1 MSKPAI
7 TESVIRWGQYACAAG
22 CLTGKSGNLSVR
34 DGAFMRITASGSF
47 LGSLRDED
55 VIRCSLGDG
64 RPETGKPS
72 MESEMHRLL
81 YEKLPDAGAV
91 FHSSPFYS
99 TLLACTGEPIP
110 LDLLPET
117 MAYIRGVVRIPYIHP
132 GSASLARATA
142 SRLGLGEMGLLEN
155 HGVIMAARSLE
166 EAVVG
171 VETFEI
177 LCRMLVVGRA
187 AGLKLRQLPPGTRPD
202 FLDHLAQLRVG
213 GRPTVCSKA

>member
-1 MSKPAI
+1 MSQSARD
-7 TESVIRWGQYACAAG
+7 VIRWGQYASAAG

-34 DGAFMRITASGSF
+34 DGAFMLITGSGSF
-47 LGSLRDED
+47 LGNLRDKD
-55 VIRCSLGDG
+55 VIRCSIVDG
-64 RPETGKPS
+64 RAETGRPS

-81 YEKLPDAGAV
+81 YEKIPEAGAV

-117 MAYIRGVVRIPYIHP
+117 MAYIRGVVRIPYSHP
-132 GSASLARATA
+132 GSAALAQATA
-142 SRLGLGEMGLLEN
+142 SRLGLGEIGLLEN
-155 HGVIMAARSLE
+155 HGVILAAGSLE

-177 LCRMLVVGRA
+177 LCRMLVVGRT
-187 AGLKLRQLPPGTRPD
+187 AGLSLRQLPLGTRAD
-202 FLDHLAQLRVG
+202 FLDHLALLRAG
-213 GRPTVCSKA
+213 SPVCAKA

>member
-1 MSKPAI
+1 MSPS
-7 TESVIRWGQYACAAG
+7 TREVIRWGQYASAAG

-34 DGAFMRITASGSF
+34 DGAFMAITASGSF
-47 LGSLRDED
+47 LGNLRPED
-55 VIRCSLGDG
+55 VIRCSLLDG
-64 RPETGKPS
+64 RAETGKPS

-81 YEKLPDAGAV
+81 YEALPEADSV

-99 TLLACTGEPIP
+99 TLLACTGAQLP

-117 MAYIRGVVRIPYIHP
+117 MAYIQGVVRIPYFHP
-132 GSASLARATA
+132 GSPALAQATA
-142 SRLGLGEMGLLEN
+142 SRLGLGEVGLLKN

-187 AGLKLRQLPPGTRPD
+187 AGLPLQQLPNGTRAD
-202 FLDHLAQLRVG
+202 FLDHLARLRSG
-213 GRPTVCSKA
+213 SPVCTKA